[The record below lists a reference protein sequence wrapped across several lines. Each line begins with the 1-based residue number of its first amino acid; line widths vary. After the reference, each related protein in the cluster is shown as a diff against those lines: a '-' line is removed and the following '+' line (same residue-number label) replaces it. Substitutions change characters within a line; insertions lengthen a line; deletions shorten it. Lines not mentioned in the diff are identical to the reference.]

1 MPFPGVM
8 SAGLANTLR
17 GVGASGGARYWAS
30 QYLSLCPNRVMMKS
44 TLAATPAGATGYA
57 SLTFGTVTQGSTD
70 NVAVGMLVLVGTA
83 DDPRAAT
90 WRGRVRAA
98 ISGSTLYVNETSAP
112 LTSGQYVWVIEDYP
126 VVEKLARD
134 DGAGNYYKDYAVSF
148 RELLPQVYGLQ
159 HAYAGFV
166 DATSGY
172 FRLAFSVSK
181 YATTSGGATPTV
193 LWTFPAGAQII
204 SGGTNQAAVTVDF
217 PASAGDWCSLAVTE
231 GGRTNTVHF
240 IVFPHNR
247 TGYPP
252 ALGFSGASIEGSA
265 DTGWSATVEAWDG
278 VADVLDQTLCCV
290 WDEEWHNGTK
300 GALFAAV
307 APGYEV
313 KLVGRFRSETNTTV
327 ADLTY
332 ALNASVRYTIEGLG
346 AQLARIVAPLI
357 AMRDAA
363 APSAWDEINAL
374 TPWREIVHVLA
385 EHSTA
390 LETTSINFDTIADTY
405 REQKVATQSGN
416 LLAACNTLAEGINA
430 RLVFSPQGEI
440 YVARDA
446 RYLTTAQRNA
456 LTVVANFTSADWLD
470 YTLEID
476 HTQPY
481 GRLTA
486 DGGTYWPAA
495 SIVYPYLAVAPGI
508 APDGGASE
516 GNLSR
521 QVLQNSLAAGAAKQE
536 LGDRAGDHWARLN
549 TSTRL
554 TVTHPDAYGA
564 LLVPRLDAWYTF
576 TIAASENTGGRAYTT
591 DDRWLLTRVSIEHD
605 NTTGAKAVRAVY
617 ELETDGPRGVAYEP
631 PAGNAEDDYLPVFPG
646 FDPYDGL
653 GGDFYWVEPDA
664 GLDDM
669 PPVGSD
675 PNAAGRVVSD
685 GNFVVVTDG
694 TGVYRTSKFITGGAN
709 PPWEDITPPSSSVI
723 AGIALDHTR
732 SDGTVG
738 LYVLGNDETNS
749 YLDYLADVTGNAADY
764 VRGESVLGVYQ
775 SVRVMDA
782 PGQVEMY
789 SPEEATIPRYDAG
802 THTITFEGDGY
813 LNFTITSGAIA
824 DGGYNSDHCCGAANY
839 FVEVEIVFPNDKTVT
854 GASSVGRIGWP
865 GIGSQSLWPHLYA
878 YDSSDT
884 LLVDSTNPAGHNYN
898 WRYTSFPI
906 NKTGVRKLIFYF
918 MGSSGSGI
926 SPAMDNLSFTFSED
940 DPPSAG
946 GNGTVVQYSADY
958 GVTLSGDSLPSSP
971 NGGPGGF
978 DVARAGDVS
987 LAAGDGQVY
996 KATTKGGAY
1005 TSAGTD
1011 GATSGAQPVLIMY
1024 PWYRRNSTAVK
1035 NFSTSTPDYVL
1046 GASALVSSECLWW
1059 VAGAGGRTNITP
1071 SGATAAAGPDCVA
1084 AYYGTKLA
1092 AIMLVST
1099 TPTLFTSTD
1108 GGATWT
1114 NRGALATGSK
1124 YVRFRRVGGNGNQ
1137 VYVVSGANIKYSGNA
1152 HAAAP
1157 TWTTKTGPTTTTLVA
1172 LEVWG

>member
-1 MPFPGVM
+1 M
-8 SAGLANTLR
+8 SAGLAATLR
-17 GVGASGGARYWAS
+17 GTGVSGGARYWAS
-30 QYLSLCPNRVMMKS
+30 QYLSLNPNRVMLKS

-57 SLTFGTVTQGSTD
+57 SLTLGTVTEGSTD

-112 LTSGQYVWVIEDYP
+112 LASGQYVWVIEDYP

-172 FRLAFSVSK
+172 FRIAFSVSK

-193 LWTFPAGAQII
+193 AWTFPAGAQIV

-217 PASAGDWCSLAVTE
+217 PASAGDWCSLAVAE

-290 WDEEWHNGTK
+290 WDEEWHNGTR

-313 KLVGRFRSETNTTV
+313 KFVGRFRAETDTTA

-332 ALNASVRYTIEGLG
+332 ALNTSVRYTIEGLG
-346 AQLARIVAPLI
+346 AQLARIVAPLV
-357 AMRDAA
+357 AMRDDAT
-363 APSAWDEINAL
+363 PTAWDEINAL

-390 LETTSINFDTIADTY
+390 LETTSINFDSIADTY
-405 REQKVATQSGN
+405 REQKVATQSGS

-430 RLVFSPQGEI
+430 HLVFSPQGEI

-446 RYLTTAQRNA
+446 RYLTTSQRNA

-476 HTQPY
+476 HTQAY

-664 GLDDM
+664 GLDDV

-675 PNAAGRVVSD
+675 PNVAGKVVSD

-723 AGIALDHTR
+723 AGLALDHTR

-749 YLDYLADVTGNAADY
+749 YVDYLADVTGNAADY
-764 VRGESVLGVYQ
+764 ARGDSYEGIYT

-782 PGQVEMY
+782 PGQVEIY
-789 SPEEATIPRYDAG
+789 GPSVAG
-802 THTITFEGDGY
+802 IGGGEGMQTITFEAGGY
-813 LNFTITSGAIA
+813 SNYNLDQGTITTP
-824 DGGYNSDHCCGAANY
+824 GYNSTHSLLGTSNGSYLEARVTIT
-839 FVEVEIVFPNDKTVT
+839 FSNDKTIT
-854 GASSVGRIGWP
+854 ALSCMSRLGTEP
-865 GIGSQSLWPHLYA
+865 IGSQSVWPYFSE
-878 YDSSDT
+878 YDADDVLIRT
-884 LLVDSTNPAGHNYN
+884 RTNPAGHDFN
-898 WRYTSFPI
+898 WRGTSI
-906 NKTGVRKLIFYF
+906 GSLTDTGVRKLVIGFN
-918 MGSSGSGI
+918 GVGAAPPWLDDI
-926 SPAMDNLSFTFSED
+926 SWTTTTP
-940 DPPSAG
+940 DPLVAQ
-946 GNGTVVQYSADY
+946 VLYSDDY
-958 GVTLSGDSLPSSP
+958 GATFTADQLTSP
-971 NGGPGGF
+971 GSVGGF
-978 DVARAGDVS
+978 DCARLGDVTF
-987 LAAGDGQVY
+987 AASDEQAY
-996 KATTKGGAY
+996 KTLSKGGAFV
-1005 TSAGTD
+1005 TAGAD
-1011 GATSGAQPVLIMY
+1011 GATADAQPVLLMY
-1024 PWYRRNSTAVK
+1024 PWYVRSSTNVK
-1035 NFSTSTPDYVL
+1035 NFSTATPDYVL
-1046 GASALVSSECLWW
+1046 GASALVSGECLWW
-1059 VAGAGGRTNITP
+1059 VAGAGGRTDITP

-1108 GGATWT
+1108 GGATWS
-1114 NRGALATGSK
+1114 NRGALATGSA

-1137 VYVVSGANIKYSGNA
+1137 VYAADGANIKYAGNA
-1152 HAAAP
+1152 HAASP
-1157 TWTTKTGPTTTTLVA
+1157 SWVTKTGPTTNAIVA
-1172 LEVWG
+1172 LEPWG